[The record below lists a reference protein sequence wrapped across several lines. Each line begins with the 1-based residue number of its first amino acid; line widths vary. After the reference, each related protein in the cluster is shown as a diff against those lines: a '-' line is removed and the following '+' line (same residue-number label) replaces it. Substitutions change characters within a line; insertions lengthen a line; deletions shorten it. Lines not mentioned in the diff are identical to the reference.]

1 MSDSNLAEAKVV
13 VGLDFGTTFSGYAFA
28 HTSKPNEILT
38 FYDWPRPM
46 KPYCKTL
53 TAVYYEP
60 GDGAVAQLK
69 SWGFP
74 ALHEFTKDINNLQKM
89 RAKSAVD
96 LPEVGTYLVRFKL
109 HLASK
114 DSGESSAT
122 KLPKG
127 FTVTNVIADYLR
139 EIGASIM
146 RHLRTKYNDDL
157 TMESV
162 QWCVTVPS
170 IWDDHAKKQMEVC
183 MARAGLIGS
192 AQSAGGSPHP
202 LSIVLEPEAASCY
215 CHRNMPDLHLVKGD
229 RLLVADIGGG
239 TTDIVVQEWISET
252 PDDYR
257 VKEVTYSTGGLCGG
271 TYVDEQ
277 FNRFLFSKIQCLPR
291 FLRKSSAFMAEIFK
305 RWEEIKCSFGDMVTV
320 GESFEI
326 QLPSKLASD
335 WEDYDSEQGNPPRPS
350 YDELEL
356 THTDIK
362 EIFDPVVEQNLA
374 LIADQLSRTSNVK
387 VIFVVGGF
395 AGSPYL
401 LSKIKERFI
410 GAVEKVISPV
420 QPGSAVCQGAVM
432 LALNPDGI
440 TSRVARKT
448 YGFEV
453 CRDFRT
459 GDPDELEYISWVG
472 EDKKCEACFSS
483 FVKKGDL
490 LEVDHCVSKEFSPL
504 HPGAKNLKFVLYSSG
519 EMDPKYT
526 RGPGAESKEEA
537 SFQVDIS
544 AGAHVEGRPIVK
556 VSMYFGRSAIEVK
569 AIGQNFGNGEVH
581 GCQLPV
587 EFRGDWI

>member
-1 MSDSNLAEAKVV
+1 MATDSGEAKIV

-28 HTSKPNEILT
+28 HKSKPKEILT

-53 TAVYYEP
+53 TAIYYEP
-60 GDGAVAQLK
+60 GDAATAAVK

-74 ALHEFTKDINNLQKM
+74 ALHDFTKDINNLQKL

-96 LPEVGTYLVRFKL
+96 LPEMGTYLVRFKL

-114 DSGESSAT
+114 DAGESSAIQ
-122 KLPKG
+122 LPKG
-127 FTVTNVIADYLR
+127 FTVTQVIADYLR

-146 RHLRTKYNDDL
+146 RHLRTKFSDDL
-157 TMESV
+157 TMDSV

-183 MARAGLIGS
+183 MARAGLIRTL
-192 AQSAGGSPHP
+192 QSPDGSPHP

-215 CHRNMPDLHLVKGD
+215 CHRNMPDLELKVGD

-277 FNRFLFSKIQCLPR
+277 FNKFLFAKIQCLPA
-291 FLRKSSAFMAEIFK
+291 FLRKSSAFMGEIFK
-305 RWEEIKCSFGDMVTV
+305 RWEEIKCNFGDLSMI
-320 GESFEI
+320 GDSYEI
-326 QLPSKLASD
+326 QLPGKLAAE
-335 WEDYDSEQGNPPRPS
+335 WEDFDQEQGNEPRIS

-356 THTDIK
+356 THSDIK
-362 EIFDPVVEQNLA
+362 GIFDPVVDQNLG

-401 LSKIKERFI
+401 LTKIKERFL
-410 GAVEKVISPV
+410 GVVEKVISPV

-432 LALNPDGI
+432 LALNPAGI
-440 TSRVARKT
+440 TSRIARKT

-453 CRDFRT
+453 SRAFKP
-459 GDPDELEYISWVG
+459 GDPEAPEYISWVG
-472 EDKKCEACFSS
+472 ASKKSDVNFSAY
-483 FVKKGDL
+483 VRKGDP
-490 LEVDHCVSKEFSPL
+490 LEVDHCVTKDFTPL
-504 HPGAKNLKFVLYSSG
+504 YPGARTMKLVLYSSS
-519 EMDPKYT
+519 ETDPKYT
-526 RGPGAESKEEA
+526 RGPGVDSKEEA
-537 SFQVDIS
+537 SFSIDIS
-544 AGAHVEGRPIVK
+544 ASAHTDVK
-556 VSMYFGRSAIEVK
+556 PTVNVSMYFGRSAIEVK
-569 AIGQNFGNGEVH
+569 AVGKNFGNGEVQGFH
-581 GCQLPV
+581 LPV
-587 EFRGDWI
+587 EFRGDWV

>member
-1 MSDSNLAEAKVV
+1 MAEVSGEAKIV

-28 HTSKPNEILT
+28 HRSKPKEILT
-38 FYDWPRPM
+38 FYDWPRPI

-53 TAVYYEP
+53 TAIYYEP
-60 GDGAVAQLK
+60 GDAATAQVK

-74 ALHEFTKDINNLQKM
+74 ALHDYTKDINSLQKL
-89 RAKSAVD
+89 RAKATVD
-96 LPEVGTYLVRFKL
+96 LPEIGIYLVRFKL

-114 DSGESSAT
+114 DAGESSAA
-122 KLPKG
+122 KLPRG
-127 FTVTNVIADYLR
+127 FTVTQVIADYLR

-146 RHLRTKYNDDL
+146 RHLRTKFSDEL
-157 TMESV
+157 TMSDV

-170 IWDDHAKKQMEVC
+170 IWDDHAKKQMETC
-183 MARAGLIGS
+183 MARAGLIRS
-192 AQSAGGSPHP
+192 SNSPSGSPHP

-215 CHRNMPDLHLVKGD
+215 CHRNMPDLELKAGD

-239 TTDIVVQEWISET
+239 TTDIVVQEWVSDT

-277 FNRFLFSKIQCLPR
+277 FNRFLFAKIQCLPQ

-305 RWEEIKCSFGDMVTV
+305 RWEEIKCSFGDLVTI

-326 QLPSKLASD
+326 QLPSKLAAE
-335 WEDYDSEQGNPPRPS
+335 WEEFDEEHGNPLRSS

-356 THTDIK
+356 THADIK
-362 EIFDPVVEQNLA
+362 AIFDPVVEQNLS

-401 LSKIKERFI
+401 LTKIKERFL
-410 GAVEKVISPV
+410 GTVEKVISPV

-432 LALNPDGI
+432 LALNPAGI
-440 TSRVARKT
+440 TSRIARKT

-453 CRDFRT
+453 SRAFKA
-459 GDPDELEYISWVG
+459 GDPEDPDYVSWVG
-472 EDKKCEACFSS
+472 ANKKCDVNFSAY
-483 FVKKGDL
+483 VRKGDP
-490 LEVDHCVSKEFSPL
+490 LEVDHCVTKDFTPL
-504 HPGAKNLKFVLYSSG
+504 YPGAKTMKLMLYSSN
-519 EMDPKYT
+519 ETDPKYT
-526 RGPGAESKEEA
+526 RGPGVDSKEEA
-537 SFQVDIS
+537 SFTIDIS
-544 AGAHVEGRPIVK
+544 ASSHMDARPTVN

-569 AIGQNFGNGEVH
+569 AVGKNFGNGEVQ
-581 GCQLPV
+581 GFQLPV
-587 EFRGDWI
+587 EFRGDWV